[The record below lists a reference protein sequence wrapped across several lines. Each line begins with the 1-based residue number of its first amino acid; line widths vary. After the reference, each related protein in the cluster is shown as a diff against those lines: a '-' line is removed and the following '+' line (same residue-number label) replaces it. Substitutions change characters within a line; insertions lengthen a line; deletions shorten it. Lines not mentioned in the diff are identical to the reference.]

1 MSEKVNK
8 YEMDMCRG
16 PILKKMLIYA
26 IPLMCSSIL
35 QLMFNAV
42 DIVVVGKFAGD
53 NSLAAVGS
61 NTSIIG
67 LITNLFVGLSVS
79 SANVLVARFYGAK
92 DEKALEQTV
101 HTSMLL
107 SLFSGIILSII
118 GVAGAKWI
126 LVLMQTPEDVLPLAT
141 LYLEYIFLEWLLR

>member
-42 DIVVVGKFAGD
+42 DIVVVGK
-53 NSLAAVGS
+53 
-61 NTSIIG
+61 
-67 LITNLFVGLSVS
+67 
-79 SANVLVARFYGAK
+79 
-92 DEKALEQTV
+92 
-101 HTSMLL
+101 
-107 SLFSGIILSII
+107 
-118 GVAGAKWI
+118 
-126 LVLMQTPEDVLPLAT
+126 
-141 LYLEYIFLEWLLR
+141 

>member
-1 MSEKVNK
+1 MQWVSLSFLGSKIMSEKVNK

-67 LITNLFVGLSVS
+67 LITNLFVGLSVA
-79 SANVLVARFYGAK
+79 ANVLVARFYGAK

-126 LVLMQTPEDVLPLAT
+126 LVLMPVSYTHLTLPT
-141 LYLEYIFLEWLLR
+141 T

>member
-67 LITNLFVGLSVS
+67 LITNLFVGLSVA
-79 SANVLVARFYGAK
+79 ANVLVARFYGAK
-92 DEKALEQTV
+92 DEKALEQTCLLY
-101 HTSMLL
+101 TSRC
-107 SLFSGIILSII
+107 
-118 GVAGAKWI
+118 V
-126 LVLMQTPEDVLPLAT
+126 
-141 LYLEYIFLEWLLR
+141 